1 MNASLTKFK
10 IFFVFIK
17 IVEFSLLCNLKET
30 LRFSDSVWR
39 AQLRKTLAQQFTLN
53 ISFSM
58 AFGRFFDEAKI
69 QKLNKNYHGYKGNK
83 RALAQRPE
91 YIMCRNGTK
100 QKWRVPSSKNIK

>member
-1 MNASLTKFK
+1 MNASLTMFK

-53 ISFSM
+53 ISFSI
-58 AFGRFFDEAKI
+58 AFFSLNGRFLDKAKM
-69 QKLNKNYHGYKGNK
+69 QKLNLKI
-83 RALAQRPE
+83 
-91 YIMCRNGTK
+91 IMVK
-100 QKWRVPSSKNIK
+100 